1 MCGKGFIS
9 RKHMKRHMQSNA
21 GENQYHRALCC
32 KDFLS
37 WNHIKQQMKIHTWEN
52 PYHCSLCGKEVISGR
67 KIKSHMKS
75 HDREKP
81 YPRTEQRDTL
91 KVLLGRIHI
100 NVLGVANNHTK
111 RRMKSLSQD
120 TGQYN
125 DQQRVRDSLLLR
137 ETSGLR
143 PVSSSHLIPSLS
155 LYLSPMAHSF
165 IRISLP
171 GGVGFF
177 VIELAVQVETTWAV
191 KVLIFPYWYE
201 SCIACCLAKVCL
213 GSFPHSSRHASG
225 PYIILSG
232 RSPSSTQTPW
242 YFSYKI

>member
-1 MCGKGFIS
+1 
-9 RKHMKRHMQSNA
+9 MQSNA

-32 KDFLS
+32 KGFLS

-91 KVLLGRIHI
+91 QVLLGRIHI

-177 VIELAVQVETTWAV
+177 CNQTCCSCLYHPWMAVTYW
-191 KVLIFPYWYE
+191 LPFFPKASRDHLGFE
-201 SCIACCLAKVCL
+201 SINISLLV
-213 GSFPHSSRHASG
+213 
-225 PYIILSG
+225 
-232 RSPSSTQTPW
+232 
-242 YFSYKI
+242 